1 MHFEN
6 LLARATEGSS
16 FPVDAFVD
24 YSELKRLMSLIPGVD
39 RGASSPAGGASALA
53 AQLAATPASVSF
65 FSRLLA
71 EVAKVSRYYAKAE
84 SALVAEY
91 ESTLEQL
98 RFFCAKYP
106 PGSAASVSE
115 RRNETHALLRN
126 MIKLSSSLI
135 HLENYAVL
143 CYAGFGKA
151 LKKHDK
157 NTSER
162 GRLRGRAHAGAPHK
176 RSRTRPRAPCAR
188 VGVSKCHIILRNPPT
203 LSHPSLPPRLD
214 DADSLY
220 ASPREQPS
228 IRHVPRRPPHSLVH

>member
-39 RGASSPAGGASALA
+39 RVAGTPAALA
-53 AQLAATPASVSF
+53 AQLAATPSSVAF

-84 SALVAEY
+84 SALVSEY

-98 RFFCAKYP
+98 RFFCARYP
-106 PGSAASVSE
+106 PGSTASVSE
-115 RRNETHALLRN
+115 RRHETHALLRN

-157 NTSER
+157 NTSE
-162 GRLRGRAHAGAPHK
+162 GENAVSAH
-176 RSRTRPRAPCAR
+176 RTAQ
-188 VGVSKCHIILRNPPT
+188 I
-203 LSHPSLPPRLD
+203 
-214 DADSLY
+214 
-220 ASPREQPS
+220 
-228 IRHVPRRPPHSLVH
+228 